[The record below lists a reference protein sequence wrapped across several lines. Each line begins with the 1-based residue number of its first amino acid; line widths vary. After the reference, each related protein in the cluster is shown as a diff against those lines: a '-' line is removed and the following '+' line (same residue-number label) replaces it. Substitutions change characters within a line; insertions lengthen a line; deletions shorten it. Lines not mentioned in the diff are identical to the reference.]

1 MGGAVDGGS
10 GGTPALKD
18 LWLNLYHRLPYPLKV
33 LSASIKGYNLGHRRY
48 GKDTERLVAEALER
62 EHWSPERWQAW
73 QAERLALVLQRAA
86 TQVPYYREQWSERR
100 RQGDKVSWEYLEN
113 WPILE
118 KEPLRANP
126 QGFLAEDCDPR
137 QMICLNTSGTS
148 GKPLTLFRS
157 YATEKAYY
165 ALFEARGRRWYGVS
179 RFDRWAILGGQLVAP
194 AWRRQP
200 PFWVWNAGLNQLYM
214 SSYHLAPDLIPHY
227 LDALARHRIK
237 YLWGYASSLYALA
250 LEILRLGR
258 RDLQMTVAI
267 TNAEPVFD
275 YQRQAIGEAFQCPVR
290 ENYGMTE
297 IVAGASEC
305 QHGRLHL
312 WPELG
317 VLEVVDGQDQVPPGA
332 AGDLVNTSLLN
343 IDMPLIRYRV
353 GDRGALSGVVTP
365 CACGR
370 TLPTLAGVEGRVDD
384 VLYTMDGRRVGRLDP
399 VFKGQV
405 PLREAQIVQEAL
417 DRIRVRYVPAPGFSS
432 KDESAIIQQLQ
443 ARLGLVEV
451 IMEPVDGVPRE
462 PSGKFRAVVCNLP
475 LKEKKRLAQEPGIT
489 S

>member
-1 MGGAVDGGS
+1 M
-10 GGTPALKD
+10 KD

-33 LSASIKGYNLGHRRY
+33 LSASIKGYYLGQRRY
-48 GKDTERLVAEALER
+48 GKDTERLVEEALQR
-62 EHWSPERWQAW
+62 ETWSEERWQAW
-73 QAERLALVLQRAA
+73 QEKRLALVLHRAA
-86 TQVPYYREQWSERR
+86 TKVPYYREYWSERR
-100 RQGDKVSWEYLEN
+100 RRGDQAAWKNLEN

-118 KEPLRANP
+118 KEALRANP

-148 GKPLTLFRS
+148 GKPLTLLRS

-165 ALFEARGRRWYGVS
+165 ALFEARNRRWYGVS

-200 PFWVWNAGLNQLYM
+200 PFWVWNAGQNQLYM
-214 SSYHLAPDLIPHY
+214 SSYHLAPDLMPHY
-227 LDALARHRIK
+227 LDALARYRIK
-237 YLWGYASSLYALA
+237 YLWGYTSSLHALA
-250 LEILRLGR
+250 LETLSLKR
-258 RDLQMTVAI
+258 RDLRMTVAI

-290 ENYGMTE
+290 ENYGMAE

-305 QHGRLHL
+305 HHGTLHL

-317 VLEVVDGQDQVPPGA
+317 VLEVVDGQDQVPSGA
-332 AGDLVNTSLLN
+332 EGDIICTSLLN

-353 GDRGALSGVVTP
+353 GDRGAKSGVVTP

-370 TLPTLAGVEGRVDD
+370 TLPTLSGVEGRVDD
-384 VLYTMDGRRVGRLDP
+384 ILYTVDGGRVGRLDP
-399 VFKGQV
+399 VFKGHL
-405 PLREAQIVQEAL
+405 PIREAQIVQDAF
-417 DRIRVRYVPAPGFSS
+417 DRIRVRYVPAPGFST
-432 KDESAIIQQLQ
+432 KDKSAIIQQLQ

-451 IMEPVDGVPRE
+451 IMEPVEDVPRE
-462 PSGKFRAVVCNLP
+462 PNGKFRAVICNLP
-475 LKEKKRLAQEPGIT
+475 LKEKERLAQEPGIR